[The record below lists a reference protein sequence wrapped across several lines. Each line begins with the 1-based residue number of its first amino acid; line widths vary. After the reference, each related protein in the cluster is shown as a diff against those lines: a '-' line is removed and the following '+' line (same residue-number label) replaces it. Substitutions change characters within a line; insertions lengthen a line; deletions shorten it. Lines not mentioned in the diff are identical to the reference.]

1 MSRFGTR
8 IGIGLNGLS
17 IGFLYSRLDRL
28 IERMGLNLPEA
39 LKRAFH
45 IFTDEDAVVDG
56 KKVHILRPCLIHG
69 PGNKDGLNLLYGVE
83 V

>member
-1 MSRFGTR
+1 MTWYANRHRPKAGYR
-8 IGIGLNGLS
+8 LLH
-17 IGFLYSRLDRL
+17 SRLDRL

-39 LKRAFH
+39 LKRALH

-56 KKVHILRPCLIHG
+56 KKVYIMRPCMIHG
-69 PGNKDGLNLLYGVE
+69 PGNKGGLNLLYGVE